1 MGGGSPSAFVVAIA
15 ATLLA
20 CLGLVHDGAQMLR
33 AKTRTTT
40 LAHEAARA
48 GAQHLDADL
57 LRTGTLALDRDE
69 ARSAA
74 RDHARLAGAGTG
86 ANAQAGTNAV
96 ADVDVVVS
104 TDEVTVTVTT
114 TYRPTVLAVLGEVE
128 IASRATA
135 TAHTPTH

>member
-1 MGGGSPSAFVVAIA
+1 MGGGSPSAFVIAIA

-74 RDHARLAGAGTG
+74 RDHARLAGAG
-86 ANAQAGTNAV
+86 ANAQAGTNAA

-104 TDEVTVTVTT
+104 AAEVTVTVTT
-114 TYRPTVLAVLGEVE
+114 TYRPTVLVVLGEVE

-135 TAHTPTH
+135 TAHTPTP

>member
-33 AKTRTTT
+33 AKTLTTT

-74 RDHARLAGAGTG
+74 RDHARLAGAG
-86 ANAQAGTNAV
+86 ADAGTNTAV
-96 ADVDVVVS
+96 GVDVVVS
-104 TDEVTVTVTT
+104 ADEVTVTVTT
-114 TYRPTVLAVLGEVE
+114 TYRPTVLVVLGEVE
-128 IASRATA
+128 IASRASA
-135 TAHTPTH
+135 TAHTPTP

>member
-33 AKTRTTT
+33 VKTQTTT

-48 GAQHLDADL
+48 GVQHLDADL
-57 LRTGTLALDRDE
+57 LRTGTLALDQNE
-69 ARSAA
+69 ARRAA
-74 RDHARLAGAGTG
+74 RDHARLAGAG
-86 ANAQAGTNAV
+86 ANAQAGTNTA

-104 TDEVTVTVTT
+104 ADEVTVTVTT
-114 TYRPTVLAVLGEVE
+114 TYRPTVLVVLGEVE

-135 TAHTPTH
+135 TAHTPPP

>member
-1 MGGGSPSAFVVAIA
+1 MGGGSPSAFVIAIA

-33 AKTRTTT
+33 AKTRSTT

-57 LRTGTLALDRDE
+57 LRTGTIALDRNE

-74 RDHARLAGAGTG
+74 QDHARLAGAG
-86 ANAQAGTNAV
+86 AGTNAAV
-96 ADVDVVVS
+96 GVDVVVS
-104 TDEVTVTVTT
+104 ADEVTVTVTT
-114 TYRPTVLAVLGEVE
+114 NYRPTLLVVLGEVE

-135 TAHTPTH
+135 TAHTPTP

>member
-1 MGGGSPSAFVVAIA
+1 MGGGSPSVFVVAIA
-15 ATLLA
+15 ASLLA

-33 AKTRTTT
+33 VKTWTTT

-57 LRTGTLALDRDE
+57 LRTGTLALDRNE

-74 RDHARLAGAGTG
+74 RDHTRLAGAG
-86 ANAQAGTNAV
+86 ANAQTGTNTA
-96 ADVDVVVS
+96 ADVVVS
-104 TDEVTVTVTT
+104 ADEVTVTVTT
-114 TYRPTVLAVLGEVE
+114 TYRPTVLAVLGEVQ

-135 TAHTPTH
+135 TAHTPIP

>member
-57 LRTGTLALDRDE
+57 LRTGTLALDRNE

-74 RDHARLAGAGTG
+74 RDHARLAGAGSG
-86 ANAQAGTNAV
+86 ANAQTGTNTA
-96 ADVDVVVS
+96 ADVVVS
-104 TDEVTVTVTT
+104 ADEVTVTVTT
-114 TYRPTVLAVLGEVE
+114 TYRPTMLSVLGEVE

-135 TAHTPTH
+135 TAHTPTP

>member
-1 MGGGSPSAFVVAIA
+1 MGGGSPSAFVIAIA

-20 CLGLVHDGAQMLR
+20 CLGLVHDGAQMLW

-57 LRTGTLALDRDE
+57 LRTDTLALDRNE

-74 RDHARLAGAGTG
+74 QDHARLAGAGAG
-86 ANAQAGTNAV
+86 AGTNAAV
-96 ADVDVVVS
+96 GVDVVVS
-104 TDEVTVTVTT
+104 ADEVTVTVTT
-114 TYRPTVLAVLGEVE
+114 AYRPTLLVVLGEVE

-135 TAHTPTH
+135 TAHTPTP

>member
-69 ARSAA
+69 ARGAA
-74 RDHARLAGAGTG
+74 RDHARLAGAG

-104 TDEVTVTVTT
+104 ADEVTVTVTT

-135 TAHTPTH
+135 TAHTPAP